1 MKLKDAADLYISRRR
16 AGGEKMQAPAAMLR
30 SFCGRYGHR
39 ALRSITAA
47 DVKAFLDGPLTGPAT
62 WRQKYGMLRV
72 FFEHWRRRGELRI
85 PPMPIAAPRYT
96 SSFVPYIYSRQ
107 ELKALLD
114 VVPVCQRNT
123 MCILSAETFRVL
135 LLLLYGTG
143 LRVGE
148 ALRLRMMDV
157 DLDSGAITI
166 RGTKFHKSRLVPLGR
181 DVHRVLLRYAASP
194 GRRKGSEQALFQSR
208 LHKEVKWQVVQKS
221 FQRLRRT
228 AGISRPDAYPYQPRI
243 HDLRHTFAVHRV
255 LSWYQQGD
263 DVQSLLPALST
274 YLGHVD
280 LSSTQ
285 RYLTMTPKL
294 LNEANL
300 RFQHYVYGGGNAE

>member
-1 MKLKDAADLYISRRR
+1 MKLTDAADLYVSRRR
-16 AGGEKMQAPAAMLR
+16 AGGEKVQSPAAMLR
-30 SFCGRYGHR
+30 SFCKRYSHR
-39 ALRSITAA
+39 SLRSITAA
-47 DVKAFLDGPLTGPAT
+47 DVNAFLDGPLTGPGT

-72 FFEHWRRRGELRI
+72 FFDYWSRRGELRVL
-85 PPMPIAAPRYT
+85 PMPLTAPKYT
-96 SSFVPYIYSRQ
+96 SSFVPYIYSQQ
-107 ELKALLD
+107 ELKTLLEAI
-114 VVPVCQRNT
+114 PVCQRST

-148 ALRLRMMDV
+148 ALCLRLTDV
-157 DLDSGAITI
+157 DLSSRVITI

-181 DVHRVLLRYAASP
+181 DVHQVLLRYVASP
-194 GRRKGSEQALFQSR
+194 GRRKGLEQALFQSR
-208 LHKEVKWQVVQKS
+208 LHKEIKWQVVKKS
-221 FQRLRRT
+221 FQRLRRI

-255 LSWYQQGD
+255 LSWYRQGD

-285 RYLTMTPKL
+285 RYLTMTPEL

-300 RFQHYVYGGGNAE
+300 RFQNYVYGGGDAK